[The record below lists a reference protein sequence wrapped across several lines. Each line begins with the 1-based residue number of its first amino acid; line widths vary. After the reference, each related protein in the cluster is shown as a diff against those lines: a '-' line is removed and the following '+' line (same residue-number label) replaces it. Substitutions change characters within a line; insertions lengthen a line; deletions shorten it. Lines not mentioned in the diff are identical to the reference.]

1 MGDNLKEKTIS
12 ALKWSTVDRFGQQG
26 VQLLLTLILAQL
38 LSPDDF
44 GTIGVITVFTALSFI
59 MVESGFGQALIRKKD
74 ADDKDFSTIFYFNI
88 GLAVVLYL
96 ILFFLSSLIA
106 NYFHQ
111 PVLENLS
118 HLLFISILFNAMYL
132 VPFVKL
138 GARLDYKSIAIV
150 NIISTSLSGITGVS
164 LAFMGFGVWA
174 LAWQTVLYHLV
185 RVICFHYIV
194 KWKPVLFFSF
204 HTIKELSSFSLNLLG
219 TGILNIVFSNIYIL
233 ILGRTFP
240 IKETGYYTQ
249 ANKFSETSNYTF
261 SSILSGSTYN
271 LFVQIYDQT
280 ERLKRVFREAIR
292 KTALIVIPVTLFLI
306 AVAHP
311 LIVTLFR
318 DKWISIV
325 PYYQIICAANLFA
338 PLYMINYNLLNA
350 KGLTKT
356 TFRIEI
362 FRKSAIL
369 VSIFICFR
377 WGIIAMLTG
386 YMLVNW
392 LVFFISM
399 LQVKKTIDHYWRN
412 QITDILPG
420 LKIGLVV
427 AICSYSLSF
436 LISLPILLLATQGF
450 LAATLYVFYLKKTEN
465 ELYNKG
471 INFLKSKWQI
481 LNQ

>member
-1 MGDNLKEKTIS
+1 MSDNLKERTIS
-12 ALKWSTVDRFGQQG
+12 ALKWSTVDRFGQQA

-44 GTIGVITVFTALSFI
+44 GTIGVIAVFTALSFV
-59 MVESGFGQALIRKKD
+59 MVESGFGQALVRKKD

-88 GLAVVLYL
+88 GLAIVLYI
-96 ILFFLSSLIA
+96 ILFFLSTLIA

-138 GARLDYKSIAIV
+138 GAKLDYKSIAIV
-150 NIISTSLSGITGVS
+150 NLISTIVSGLTGVS
-164 LAFMGFGVWA
+164 LALLGYGVWS
-174 LAWQTVLYHLV
+174 LAWQTVVYHLV
-185 RVICFHYIV
+185 RVICFHYFV

-204 HTIKELSSFSLNLLG
+204 NTIKGLSSFSLSLLG
-219 TGILNIVFSNIYIL
+219 TGILNIIFNNIYIL

-271 LFVQIYDQT
+271 LFVHIYDQK

-306 AVAHP
+306 SIAHP
-311 LIVTLFR
+311 IIFTLFR
-318 DKWISIV
+318 EKWMAIV
-325 PYYQIICAANLFA
+325 PYYQLICAANLFA

-350 KGLTKT
+350 IGLSKT

-362 FRKSAIL
+362 FKKTAIIA
-369 VSIFICFR
+369 SILICFR
-377 WGIIAMLTG
+377 WGIIAMLIG
-386 YMLVNW
+386 YALVNW

-399 LQVKKTIDHYWRN
+399 LQVKKNLDHYWQN

-420 LKIGLVV
+420 LKIGIVMAV
-427 AICSYSLSF
+427 FSYSLSY
-436 LISLPILLLATQGF
+436 LISLPILLLAVQGI
-450 LAATLYVFYLKKTEN
+450 LAATLYIFYLKKTEN

-471 INFLKSKWQI
+471 IHFLKSKWQI